1 MAFNW
6 GAAATIGSA
15 LLGYQGQRE
24 ANRETG
30 ASTASQ
36 MAFQER
42 MSNTSYQRGMS
53 DMKKAG
59 LNPILAYKQGG
70 ASTPAGASYQAKS
83 TYGAGIDAAQKT
95 ASSAQSLKSG
105 EKAAQEAKSIVQT
118 RGFQETL
125 HKERWSRLFA
135 TMGPENVTA
144 SVIAAMSGVDIQ
156 ELLGGRGVNLIQR
169 RNLKTFLELAMQ
181 QRSVLQREMR
191 GSVEGGKFFADV
203 FNSIMESMM
212 GKR

>member
-1 MAFNW
+1 MWSALATA
-6 GAAATIGSA
+6 GAAY
-15 LLGYQGQRE
+15 LGYRGQKQ
-24 ANRETG
+24 ANKETG
-30 ASTASQ
+30 LSTARQ
-36 MAFQER
+36 MDFQER
-42 MSNTSYQRGMS
+42 MSNTSYQRGMA

-83 TYGAGIDAAQKT
+83 NYGAGIDAAQKT
-95 ASSAQSLKSG
+95 ASSAQSLQSG
-105 EKAAQEAKSIVQT
+105 KKMSEEAKTIVQS

-135 TMGPENVTA
+135 TMSEANVLA
-144 SVIAAMSGVDIQ
+144 SVMAALSGVDIQ

-169 RNLKTFLELAMQ
+169 DNLETFLELAME

-191 GSVEGGKFFADV
+191 GSIEGGKFVAEV
-203 FNSIMESMM
+203 FNELMATMLGE
-212 GKR
+212 K

>member
-1 MAFNW
+1 MW
-6 GAAATIGSA
+6 GQVAAAA
-15 LLGYQGQRE
+15 LGAYAGYRGQKQ
-24 ANRETG
+24 ANKETG
-30 ASTASQ
+30 LSTARQ
-36 MAFQER
+36 MEFQER
-42 MSNTSYQRGMS
+42 MSNTSYQRGMA

-59 LNPILAYKQGG
+59 LNPMLAYKQGG

-83 TYGAGIDAAQKT
+83 AYGAGVDAVQKV
-95 ASSAQSLKSG
+95 ASSAQSLQSG
-105 EKAAQEAKSIVQT
+105 QKMAEEAKTIVQT

-125 HKERWSRLFA
+125 HKERWSKLFA

-144 SVIAAMSGVDIQ
+144 SVIAALSGVDIQ

-181 QRSVLQREMR
+181 QRSILQREMR

-203 FNSIMESMM
+203 FNEIMATMLGS
-212 GKR
+212 KK

>member
-1 MAFNW
+1 MWAQL
-6 GAAATIGSA
+6 AAAGVGAYMSYKGQKSA
-15 LLGYQGQRE
+15 
-24 ANRETG
+24 NKETG
-30 ASTASQ
+30 ASTARQ
-36 MAFQER
+36 MDFQER
-42 MSNTSYQRGMS
+42 MSNTSYQRGME

-59 LNPILAYKQGG
+59 LNPMLAYKQGG
-70 ASTPAGASYQAKS
+70 ASTPAGASYTAKNA
-83 TYGAGIDAAQKT
+83 YGAGVDAAQKIS
-95 ASSAQSLKSG
+95 SSAQSLQSG
-105 EKAAQEAKSIVQT
+105 QKMAEEAKTIVQT

-156 ELLGGRGVNLIQR
+156 ELLGGRSVNLIQR
-169 RNLKTFLELAMQ
+169 QNLKTFLELAMQ

-203 FNSIMESMM
+203 FNEIMATML
-212 GKR
+212 GKKK